1 MRATLLCLV
10 ALLVVPYVDAAPAPA
25 PGLKAKEKLRAL
37 KKRLPA
43 VLERWVKERKVGH
56 PFTYTPVL
64 RRVRAIGVAEAK
76 VVVHLHL
83 RDDHGKVSDSAEYML
98 TVYLTYY
105 DGLWTAVR
113 FQWSYPDI
121 HKINDNWTD
130 AAHFLMDAIDEA
142 AEK

>member
-1 MRATLLCLV
+1 MRATFLCLV
-10 ALLVVPYVDAAPAPA
+10 TFMFVPCIVASPAPA
-25 PGLKAKEKLRAL
+25 PGLKAKEKLGEL

-43 VLERWVKERKVGH
+43 VLERWVKERKVGR
-56 PFTYTPVL
+56 PLTYTPVL
-64 RRVRAIGVAEAK
+64 RRVRTIGIAEAK
-76 VVVHLHL
+76 VVVHFHL
-83 RDDHGKVSDSAEYML
+83 QNDEGKLSDRASYML

-121 HKINDNWTD
+121 DKINANWTD
-130 AAHFLMDAIDEA
+130 AAHFLMDAIDEE